1 MGKTTIPILNPNHS
15 ALWMVGYEVWTGV
28 NLTHLFFLQDT
39 SFYLRERTEPLYME
53 KCSAQVKPTY
63 KIKLSYKYGILQLQA
78 SILHV

>member
-1 MGKTTIPILNPNHS
+1 MRKTTIPIPNPKHN
-15 ALWMVGYEVWTGV
+15 ALWMAGYEVWTGV

-39 SFYLRERTEPLYME
+39 FYLRQRTEPLYME

-63 KIKLSYKYGILQLQA
+63 KIKLSYKNGILQLQA